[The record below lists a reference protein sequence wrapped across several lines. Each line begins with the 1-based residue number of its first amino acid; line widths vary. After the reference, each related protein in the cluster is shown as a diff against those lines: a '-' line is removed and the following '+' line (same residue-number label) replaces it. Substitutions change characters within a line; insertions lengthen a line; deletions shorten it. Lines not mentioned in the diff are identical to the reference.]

1 MHPPDGVTARV
12 CFLLCLSVFGC
23 GATETP
29 PSDASA
35 DAGRSEDGATDAP
48 RFDAPVDRP
57 DAAPDAPS
65 VDLAPPRP
73 LAPPSGVAELAAR
86 PLLRWALPSG
96 AVGAHVELC
105 ADRACSRVLHS
116 FDATGSSGSPSER
129 LRPGPVFWRLYS
141 RGPAGRGSVPS
152 VTWSFTAGRR
162 DVARSIGGTG
172 ALDVNNDGY
181 ADLAVGAPGNEG
193 SPRGRVHVY
202 FGGASGLATTPSL
215 TLQPPAEVVGNYG
228 VAVCEAGDL
237 DGDGYNELAVAATVT
252 PVEGG
257 PSGRV
262 YVYAGGA
269 SGLGVV
275 PRTTLI
281 VRDIAALHALSNRIR
296 LARGGDVNG
305 DGYGDLVVG
314 LAVTAP
320 FQGAVDVFLGSAA
333 GLTPGPIVIPNFMPM
348 SGFGTSV
355 AAGGDLNG
363 DGFDDVVVGADSEG
377 AVRVFLGGAAG
388 TAVTPAA
395 TLTVDAAG
403 TGFQS
408 PTVAGAG
415 DVNGDGYA
423 DVAIASVAGG
433 GRVYLYPGGAAGLG
447 RVPVVLSAPVPGGS
461 FTFPAGAGDVDGD
474 GFSDLVVASLA
485 SSPATAL
492 YLFRGGAAGLAT
504 TPVSTLPTPDPA
516 AVTFGERAAGFGDFD
531 GDGYADVAASA
542 RTVQEYTGR
551 AFVFRG
557 GAAGLGASPAA
568 TLPGPDGP
576 GGLFGT
582 GLASGL

>member
-1 MHPPDGVTARV
+1 MHPPDVVAPRV
-12 CFLLCLSVFGC
+12 CILLCLALFGC
-23 GATETP
+23 GATP
-29 PSDASA
+29 DATA
-35 DAGRSEDGATDAP
+35 DAGRIDGGATDAP

-65 VDLAPPRP
+65 VDLVPPRP
-73 LAPPSGVAELAAR
+73 LAPLSGVAELAAR

-105 ADRACSRVLHS
+105 ADRACSRVLQS
-116 FDATGSSGSPSER
+116 FDATGSSGSPAER

-141 RGPAGRGSVPS
+141 RGPAGRGTVPS

-162 DVARSIGGTG
+162 EVARAIGGTG
-172 ALDVNNDGY
+172 VLDVNNDGY

-193 SPRGRVHVY
+193 SHRGRVYVH
-202 FGGASGLATTPSL
+202 FGGASGIATTPSL
-215 TLQPPAEVVGNYG
+215 TLQPPAEVIGNYG

-252 PVEGG
+252 PAEGG

-281 VRDIAALHALSNRIR
+281 VRDIAALGALSNRTR

-314 LAVTAP
+314 LPVTAP
-320 FQGAVDVFLGSAA
+320 FQGAVDVFLGSAS

-363 DGFDDVVVGADSEG
+363 DGF
-377 AVRVFLGGAAG
+377 
-388 TAVTPAA
+388 
-395 TLTVDAAG
+395 
-403 TGFQS
+403 
-408 PTVAGAG
+408 
-415 DVNGDGYA
+415 A
-423 DVAIASVAGG
+423 DVAIASIAGG
-433 GRVYLYPGGAAGLG
+433 GRVYLYPGSATGLG
-447 RVPVVLSAPVPGGS
+447 RVPVVLRAPVPGGI
-461 FTFPAGAGDVDGD
+461 FAFPAGAGDVDGD

-492 YLFRGGAAGLAT
+492 YLFRGGVGGLAT
-504 TPVSTLPTPDPA
+504 TPTSTLLTPDPA
-516 AVTFGERAAGFGDFD
+516 AVSFGERAAGFGDFD

-542 RTVQEYTGR
+542 RTVQEFTGR

-557 GAAGLGASPAA
+557 GAAGLGAPPAA

-576 GGLFGT
+576 GGLFGSD
-582 GLASGL
+582 LASGL